1 MWVLALVLVLLLV
14 LVHVDTVGTVGTAY
28 MFNTL
33 VYFLLITVK

>member
-14 LVHVDTVGTVGTAY
+14 LVHVGTVGTVGTAY